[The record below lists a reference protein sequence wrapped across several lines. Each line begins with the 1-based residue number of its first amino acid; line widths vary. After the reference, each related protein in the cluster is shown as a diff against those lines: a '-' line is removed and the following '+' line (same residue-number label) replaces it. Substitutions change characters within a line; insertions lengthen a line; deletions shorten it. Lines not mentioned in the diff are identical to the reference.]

1 MTTQRWLR
9 PRPMVRT
16 AASVR
21 LWKRPLPKTA
31 NQDEVQRILEKRG
44 WSRTLG
50 GKHVVKME
58 KEGRRP
64 ITLPH
69 CNGQQYSRDLTARI
83 FKQAGLK

>member
-1 MTTQRWLR
+1 
-9 PRPMVRT
+9 MVRA

-21 LWKRPLPKTA
+21 FWKRSLPKTA
-31 NQDEVQRILEKRG
+31 NQDEMQKILERHG
-44 WSRTLG
+44 WVRTLG

-58 KEGRRP
+58 KEARRP

>member
-1 MTTQRWLR
+1 MQ
-9 PRPMVRT
+9 
-16 AASVR
+16 
-21 LWKRPLPKTA
+21 K
-31 NQDEVQRILEKRG
+31 ILERHG
-44 WSRTLG
+44 WVRTLG

-58 KEGRRP
+58 KEARRP